1 MNKIDYFFWMNSD
14 WAYLG
19 ADRLE
24 QIAAKYQLKIR
35 YMPVDLPDVYR
46 RTGGQLLGNRAPER
60 QVYRIVE
67 LNRWCKKL
75 GIHVN
80 PMPKFMCPNA
90 DAASRIVIAADRMG
104 LSIVSLYKA
113 ILRAEWCDDRDISD
127 REELKR
133 ILAEEGLDAD
143 RLLLAADVPE
153 IEALYRRFTDDAVE
167 AGVFGSPSYVF
178 NNELFWGQDR
188 LDMLEEAITS
198 SIGGAAR
205 RSNSQSSTGATGG
218 R

>member
-1 MNKIDYFFWMNSD
+1 MNEIDYYFWMNSD

-24 QIAAKYQLKIR
+24 QIAAEYQLKIR

-60 QVYRIVE
+60 QAYRIVE
-67 LNRWCKKL
+67 LKRWCKKL
-75 GIHVN
+75 DIHVN
-80 PMPKFMCPNA
+80 PTPKFMCPNA

-104 LSIVSLYKA
+104 LNTVSLYKA

-133 ILAEEGLDAD
+133 ILVEEGLDAD
-143 RLLLAADVPE
+143 RLLVAADAPE
-153 IEALYRRFTDDAVE
+153 IEAFYRHFTDTAVE

-188 LDMLEEAITS
+188 LDMLEDAITS
-198 SIGGAAR
+198 AIGGAPR
-205 RSNSQSSTGATGG
+205 RSNSRLNADVRGG